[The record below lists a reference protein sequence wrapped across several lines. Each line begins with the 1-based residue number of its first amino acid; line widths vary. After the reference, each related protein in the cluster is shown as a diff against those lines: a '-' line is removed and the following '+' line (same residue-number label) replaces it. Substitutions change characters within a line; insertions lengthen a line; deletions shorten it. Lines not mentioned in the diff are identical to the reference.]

1 MDRTQPLPHRI
12 AIGLHPSIPDAA
24 SEAEQI
30 TQFLLDNGVEQVV
43 SAALPDAGFQNELLA
58 GGFDLLIALGGDGT
72 MLRAGHVCAP
82 LGIPVLGVN
91 LGHFGFLM
99 EISRNNWR
107 QKLPLLIEGR
117 YRIEDRMMLK
127 VAHLRGQE
135 NLGEWSVLNEVVVC
149 RGQVVRPVRL
159 KACADGYFLAN
170 YVADGLIVA
179 TPTGSTAYSLAV
191 GGPILPPELRNIL
204 IVAVAPHLSVDRTV
218 VLAEGTVIEVTV
230 NTTHQAVMSVDGQ
243 APVPMLDGDHIRA
256 EALPD
261 SVHFIRFEDRGYFY
275 RNLTTYMEQNP
286 ATRENS

>member
-1 MDRTQPLPHRI
+1 MDRTQPLPRRI

-107 QKLPLLIEGR
+107 QKLPLLVEGR

-243 APVPMLDGDHIRA
+243 APVPMLDGDRIRA

-275 RNLTTYMEQNP
+275 RNLTAYMEQNP

>member
-1 MDRTQPLPHRI
+1 MDRTQPLPRRI

-72 MLRAGHVCAP
+72 
-82 LGIPVLGVN
+82 
-91 LGHFGFLM
+91 
-99 EISRNNWR
+99 
-107 QKLPLLIEGR
+107 IEGR

>member
-1 MDRTQPLPHRI
+1 MDRTQPLPRRI

-24 SEAEQI
+24 PEAEQI

-127 VAHLRGQE
+127 VMHLRGQE

-243 APVPMLDGDHIRA
+243 APVPMLDGDRIRA

-275 RNLTTYMEQNP
+275 RNLTAYMEQNP

>member
-1 MDRTQPLPHRI
+1 MDRTQPLPRRI

-24 SEAEQI
+24 PEAEQI
-30 TQFLLDNGVEQVV
+30 TQFLLDNGVEEVV

-72 MLRAGHVCAP
+72 MLRAGHVCGP

-99 EISRNNWR
+99 EISRNSWR

-127 VAHLRGQE
+127 VMHLRGQE

-159 KACADGYFLAN
+159 KASADGYFLAN

-243 APVPMLDGDHIRA
+243 APVPMLDGDRIRA

-275 RNLTTYMEQNP
+275 RNLTAYMEQNP